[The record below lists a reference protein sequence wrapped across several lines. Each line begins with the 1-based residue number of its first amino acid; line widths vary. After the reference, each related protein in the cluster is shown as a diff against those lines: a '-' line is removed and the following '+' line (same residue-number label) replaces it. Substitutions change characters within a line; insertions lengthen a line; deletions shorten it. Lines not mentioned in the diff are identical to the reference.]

1 MLLVALLT
9 RLPVPW
15 TPLSLGLALSTA
27 NLWPS
32 RGTDHDLVED
42 GRLEFGDRSQVDPW
56 YRAERHPGTGRWVVR
71 TYERGGLQ
79 ATRRVGDDQDLCE
92 FLIEQTLRLAYP
104 YGWKTD
110 DTWNAGL
117 DVGAARAFRWWS
129 ARRTLPYVES
139 HRSDGAWEPNS
150 P

>member
-1 MLLVALLT
+1 M
-9 RLPVPW
+9 P
-15 TPLSLGLALSTA
+15 SGIQGLGCPHLRA
-27 NLWPS
+27 
-32 RGTDHDLVED
+32 
-42 GRLEFGDRSQVDPW
+42 GR
-56 YRAERHPGTGRWVVR
+56 T
-71 TYERGGLQ
+71 Q

-92 FLIEQTLRLAYP
+92 FLIEAETLRLAYP